1 MKYII
6 IGLGNYG
13 SVLAEELSALG
24 HEVIGVDTNERRV
37 DVLKDKIAT
46 SFIID
51 ATDEQSLSVLPLKD
65 VDVVIVAIGENFG
78 ASIRVV
84 ALLKKNGV
92 KHIYAR
98 AVDEVHKTVLEA
110 FNLDSILTPE
120 EEAARSLVQLL
131 DLHVNVESFEID
143 EEHYVM
149 KFKLPDSFVG
159 YKVSDLS
166 LEKEFNIKIIAL
178 IKGKQ
183 VVNSLGISVMEHA
196 VENKFEEDYQLE
208 EEDRLVCYGKYK
220 DFMDFWLF
228 MDVYLLVS
236 VPFCY
241 FAITKVRVK

>member
-13 SVLAEELSALG
+13 GVLAEELSVLG
-24 HEVIGVDTNERRV
+24 HEVIGVDTNEHRV

-78 ASIRVV
+78 ASVRVV
-84 ALLKKNGV
+84 ALLKKKGV

-98 AVDEVHKTVLEA
+98 AVDDVHKTVLEA

-120 EEAARSLVQLL
+120 KEAARSLVRLL
-131 DLHVNVESFEID
+131 DLHVNVESFQID

-149 KFKLPDSFVG
+149 KFKLPSCFVG

-166 LEKEFNIKIIAL
+166 LETGEPLVGAAVMVEGTTQGSVTDIDGYF
-178 IKGKQ
+178 KQ
-183 VVNSLGISVMEHA
+183 SVA
-196 VENKFEEDYQLE
+196 SNATLLFKYV
-208 EEDRLVCYGKYK
+208 GYK
-220 DFMDFWLF
+220 D
-228 MDVYLLVS
+228 
-236 VPFCY
+236 
-241 FAITKVRVK
+241 

>member
-13 SVLAEELSALG
+13 GVLAEELSVLG
-24 HEVIGVDTNERRV
+24 HEVIGVDTNEHRV

-78 ASIRVV
+78 ASVRVV
-84 ALLKKNGV
+84 ALLKK
-92 KHIYAR
+92 K
-98 AVDEVHKTVLEA
+98 AVDDVHKTVLEA

-120 EEAARSLVQLL
+120 KEAARSLVQLL
-131 DLHVNVESFEID
+131 DLHVNVESFQID

-149 KFKLPDSFVG
+149 KFKLPSCFVG

-166 LEKEFNIKIIAL
+166 LETEFNIKIIAL
-178 IKGKQ
+178 IKGEK
-183 VVNSLGISVMEHA
+183 VLNGLGISILEHQ
-196 VENKFEEDYQLE
+196 VENHFEENYELE
-208 EEDRLVCYGKYK
+208 EEDQLVCYGLYK
-220 DFMDFWLF
+220 NFMDFWKAL
-228 MDVYLLVS
+228 
-236 VPFCY
+236 
-241 FAITKVRVK
+241 

>member
-84 ALLKKNGV
+84 AFLKKNGV

-149 KFKLPDSFVG
+149 KFKLPGSFVG

-178 IKGKQ
+178 VKGKQ
-183 VVNSLGISVMEHA
+183 VFNSLGISIMEHA
-196 VENKFEEDYQLE
+196 VENKFEEDYLLE

-220 DFMDFWLF
+220 DFMDFWKAL
-228 MDVYLLVS
+228 
-236 VPFCY
+236 
-241 FAITKVRVK
+241 

>member
-13 SVLAEELSALG
+13 GVLAEELSVLG
-24 HEVIGVDTNERRV
+24 HEVIGVDTNEHRV

-78 ASIRVV
+78 ASVRVV
-84 ALLKKNGV
+84 ALLKKKGV

-98 AVDEVHKTVLEA
+98 AVDDVHKTVLEA

-120 EEAARSLVQLL
+120 KEAARSLVRLL
-131 DLHVNVESFEID
+131 DLHVNVESFQID

-149 KFKLPDSFVG
+149 KFKLPSCFVG

-166 LEKEFNIKIIAL
+166 LETEFSI
-178 IKGKQ
+178 
-183 VVNSLGISVMEHA
+183 
-196 VENKFEEDYQLE
+196 
-208 EEDRLVCYGKYK
+208 
-220 DFMDFWLF
+220 
-228 MDVYLLVS
+228 
-236 VPFCY
+236 
-241 FAITKVRVK
+241 

>member
-120 EEAARSLVQLL
+120 EEAARSL
-131 DLHVNVESFEID
+131 ID

-149 KFKLPDSFVG
+149 KFKLPGSFVG

-178 IKGKQ
+178 VKGKQ
-183 VVNSLGISVMEHA
+183 VFNSLGISIMEHA
-196 VENKFEEDYQLE
+196 VENKFEEDYLLE

-220 DFMDFWLF
+220 DFMDFWKAL
-228 MDVYLLVS
+228 
-236 VPFCY
+236 
-241 FAITKVRVK
+241 